1 MTPENRKANQP
12 VLDLLSRFA
21 KEKNATNAQI
31 ALAWILAQKPWMVPI
46 PGTTKLERLDENLG
60 AANVKLS
67 PDDVRAI
74 EEAASNVKPQGAR
87 YSEQHQK
94 LVGR

>member
-1 MTPENRKANQP
+1 
-12 VLDLLSRFA
+12 
-21 KEKNATNAQI
+21 
-31 ALAWILAQKPWMVPI
+31 MVPI
-46 PGTTKLERLDENLG
+46 PGTTRLERLDENLG
-60 AANVKLS
+60 AAKVKLT
-67 PDDVRAI
+67 PDDMRAI

>member
-1 MTPENRKANQP
+1 
-12 VLDLLSRFA
+12 
-21 KEKNATNAQI
+21 
-31 ALAWILAQKPWMVPI
+31 MVPI

-60 AANVKLS
+60 AVNIKLS